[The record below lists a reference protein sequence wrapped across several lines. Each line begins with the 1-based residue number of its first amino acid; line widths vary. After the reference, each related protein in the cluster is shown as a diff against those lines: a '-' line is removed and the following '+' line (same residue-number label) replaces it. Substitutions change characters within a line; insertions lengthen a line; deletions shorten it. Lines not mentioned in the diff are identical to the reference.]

1 MSPNRTRKPI
11 EECNYSHAPMSEKS
25 KQQLRESKYK
35 PVIKYDLNGNIV
47 ARYESL
53 QAAAAA
59 NNISVKIAFNLV
71 HNKIK
76 KLSKYNYKLCYEI
89 V

>member
-1 MSPNRTRKPI
+1 
-11 EECNYSHAPMSEKS
+11 MSEKL

-53 QAAAAA
+53 RAAAAA
-59 NNISVKIAFNLV
+59 NNISIKIAFNLV
-71 HNKIK
+71 QNKIK
-76 KLSKYNYKLCYEI
+76 KLSKYSYRLYYET

>member
-1 MSPNRTRKPI
+1 
-11 EECNYSHAPMSEKS
+11 MSEKL
-25 KQQLRESKYK
+25 KQQLREAKYK

-53 QAAAAA
+53 RAAAAA
-59 NNISVKIAFNLV
+59 NNISIKIAFNLV

-76 KLSKYNYKLCYEI
+76 KLSKYSYRLYYET